1 MKIKWKIIVFGPRKL
16 RRVLINELGNAF
28 ITSRLKNCDSL
39 FLGLPLSS
47 IAFLQIVQ
55 NAAASLL
62 TRAKKTGHVTPI
74 LASLPWLPVHI
85 RIQLKMLLF
94 VFNGQ
99 APSYLTDH
107 LTPLS
112 SSRSLISSDR
122 AFFSAV
128 PHSHL
133 KTKCDRA
140 FSVVPSII
148 TFKMML
154 KTYLYSQAFELIHLC
169 FCWFT
174 VLWFVLL
181 VLCFNPLILI
191 STLAGFAEIN
201 VLYK

>member
-16 RRVLINELGNAF
+16 RSVLINELGNAF
-28 ITSRLKNCDSL
+28 ITSRLDYCDSL

-47 IAFLQIVQ
+47 IACWQIVQ

-62 TRAKKTGHVTPI
+62 TRAKKTGHVTSI

-99 APSYLTDH
+99 ARSYLTDRH
-107 LTPLS
+107 TPLS
-112 SSRSLISSDR
+112 SSRYLISSGR
-122 AFFSAV
+122 FFFAV

-154 KTYLYSQAFELIHLC
+154 KTYLYSQAFELISSMFLLIYCFMVCLTCFMFSPSDSNQHFGRLC
-169 FCWFT
+169 WDKCA
-174 VLWFVLL
+174 
-181 VLCFNPLILI
+181 I
-191 STLAGFAEIN
+191 
-201 VLYK
+201 